1 MAELNDPD
9 RLAPIDPALLHLDAD
24 EVLDACVD
32 EAARLADAPVA
43 LVTLVLRHVQLFR
56 AHRGLPPDLA
66 LSCATSRRSSFCQVV
81 VRDERPLVIE
91 DAPRDARVP
100 QDLVDLYG
108 IRAYAGVPVRMGGQ
122 PVGSLCV
129 IDNTPRRFPDEVVE
143 ALEALA
149 EKVGAR
155 LSELV
160 GPEEVADAPPS
171 MPPSIPPSMLG
182 DRLRLLRESAR
193 LLARAME
200 AVAPVLEQ
208 MSVAGLP
215 AAPSVDRNLRA
226 DLRAAVACHADLVT
240 AARELS
246 AEAARLARAAPEP
259 LLQKILADARAIERD
274 LGEAA
279 PLVRISQGV
288 LTERLSPGA
297 AAKVSGATREALGFH
312 GTALGA
318 ARRILR
324 SIDALGSTW
333 PAPAPAPAA
342 PTAGPG
348 GAP

>member
-9 RLAPIDPALLHLDAD
+9 RLAPIDPALLNLDAD
-24 EVLDACVD
+24 AFLDACVE

-108 IRAYAGVPVRMGGQ
+108 IRAYAGVPVRVGGQ

-129 IDNTPRRFPDEVVE
+129 IDVTPRRFSGAVVE
-143 ALEALA
+143 ALGALA
-149 EKVGAR
+149 EKVGVR
-155 LSELV
+155 LAELV
-160 GPEEVADAPPS
+160 PPEEVADAPPS
-171 MPPSIPPSMLG
+171 MPG

-193 LLARAME
+193 LLARAVE

-208 MSVAGLP
+208 LSVAGLP
-215 AAPSVDRNLRA
+215 AVPSADAGLRA
-226 DLRAAVACHADLVT
+226 ELRAAVACHADLVA

-246 AEAARLARAAPEP
+246 AEAARVARAAPEP
-259 LLQKILADARAIERD
+259 LLQKILADARSIERD

-279 PLVRISQGV
+279 PLVRISEGV
-288 LTERLSPGA
+288 LAARLSPGSA
-297 AAKVSGATREALGFH
+297 SKVSGATREALGFH
-312 GTALGA
+312 ATALAA

-324 SIDALGSTW
+324 SIDALGPTW
-333 PAPAPAPAA
+333 PAPAPASTP
-342 PTAGPG
+342 GPG
-348 GAP
+348 SGGAW